1 MGIDVSREHLR
12 VNRFGFAEYE
22 DMVELSR
29 EVDASELVGALSSI
43 VELVLSEESDLLDS
57 LTDAAQA
64 DFAVPLGMCARMLS
78 SGEYSAMELVSAA
91 CTVRYCAES
100 HISEFPDDLAQMLS
114 QLPR

>member
-1 MGIDVSREHLR
+1 MGIDVGREHLR

-29 EVDASELVGALSSI
+29 GVDVSELTGVLNSI
-43 VELVLSEESDLLDS
+43 VELVLSEESGLLDS

-64 DFAVPLGMCARMLS
+64 DFVVPLGMCAKMLS
-78 SGEYSAMELVSAA
+78 SGEYSVIELVAAA
-91 CTVRYCAES
+91 CTVSYCAAS
-100 HISEFPDDLAQMLS
+100 HMSEFPDELSRMLS

>member
-12 VNRFGFAEYE
+12 VNRFGFAEYD

-29 EVDASELVGALSSI
+29 GVDASELTELLSSI
-43 VELVLSEESDLLDS
+43 VELVLSEESDLLDA
-57 LTDAAQA
+57 LTDEAQA
-64 DFAVPLGMCARMLS
+64 DFVVPLGMCARMLS

-100 HISEFPDDLAQMLS
+100 HISEFPGPLAQKLS

>member
-1 MGIDVSREHLR
+1 MSRVHLR

-22 DMVELSR
+22 DMIELTR
-29 EVDASELVGALSSI
+29 GVDVSELARALSSI

-57 LTDAAQA
+57 LTDGAQA
-64 DFAVPLGMCARMLS
+64 DFVVPLGMCARMLS

-91 CTVRYCAES
+91 CTVRYCAEP
-100 HISEFPDDLAQMLS
+100 HMSEFPDDLAQMLS

>member
-1 MGIDVSREHLR
+1 LAFGVLGLAVLGEHLR

-29 EVDASELVGALSSI
+29 GVDVSELAGALSSI

-57 LTDAAQA
+57 LTGEAQA
-64 DFAVPLGMCARMLS
+64 DFVVPLGMCARMMS

-91 CTVRYCAES
+91 CTVNYCAES
-100 HISEFPDDLAQMLS
+100 HMS
-114 QLPR
+114 